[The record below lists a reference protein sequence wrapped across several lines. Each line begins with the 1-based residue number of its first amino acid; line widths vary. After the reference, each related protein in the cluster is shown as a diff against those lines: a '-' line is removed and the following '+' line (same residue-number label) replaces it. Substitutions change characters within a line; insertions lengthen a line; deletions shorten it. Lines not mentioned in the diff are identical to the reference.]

1 MWPNEDR
8 YVSTNSY
15 DDQIVLDVDGI
26 TVGGTRVPG
35 CIVSD
40 PEMVIVGTTDLE
52 DHWLLTITLMTG
64 REPRIEDG
72 VRVTSTSTVER
83 VAYAIPPAV
92 APAPEEE
99 EPHPVREIPY
109 DEMRALLGLPDVSD
123 YIMRRDLARA
133 FGNMRTAFGG
143 FAEVL
148 VEAGQQLARNLES
161 LTEARRGTAEA
172 DTADVGDRPGPLT
185 PEEHA
190 MTDTTRSLLD
200 RIDALVDDQL
210 AGGEPETGY
219 DFDDPDFPVARI
231 AIVIGMVL
239 RSQSGSNGC
248 AIAAGSM

>member
-1 MWPNEDR
+1 MAIGPEKARAAHNNQSKIKEPVIIGTPRCPYYLDEARCTIPAGHQGAHGITEGDRDRMTMWPNEDR

-15 DDQIVLDVDGI
+15 DDQIVLDRDGI
-26 TVGGTRVPG
+26 TVGGKRLPG

-64 REPRIEDG
+64 REPQVEDG
-72 VRVTSTSTVER
+72 IRVTSTSTVER
-83 VAYAIPPAV
+83 VAYAIPPAD
-92 APAPEEE
+92 APAPAEE

-148 VEAGQQLARNLES
+148 VEAGQQFARNLEE
-161 LTEARRGTAEA
+161 LTEALASSQPKPTPPMWAIDPARSRR
-172 DTADVGDRPGPLT
+172 RN
-185 PEEHA
+185 
-190 MTDTTRSLLD
+190 
-200 RIDALVDDQL
+200 
-210 AGGEPETGY
+210 
-219 DFDDPDFPVARI
+219 
-231 AIVIGMVL
+231 L
-239 RSQSGSNGC
+239 R
-248 AIAAGSM
+248 